1 MKKLFWQANLTAAA
15 VAIALFGLMAGVLR
29 WNLIGA
35 FLLAAGIFLG
45 LAVLLNPHDRLSP
58 QEGEGPSPFE
68 GLEQKLERFQVSA
81 LQCREL
87 RLRDAGRSLYNSA
100 RSVLDYLQAVPEKAA
115 MVQQAPWQGL
125 AGLEALTAQYLKRES
140 DKELGA
146 AVLKMTAE
154 LDRAFSGQLERLL
167 QTTEPNAEEPH
178 TPCRAQG

>member
-1 MKKLFWQANLTAAA
+1 MKKFFWQANLAAAA
-15 VAIALFGLMAGVLR
+15 VAAVLFGLMAGLLR
-29 WNLIGA
+29 WNPIGA

-45 LAVLLNPHDRLSP
+45 LAVLLSP
-58 QEGEGPSPFE
+58 RSKLPQQEGEGPSQFD

-81 LQCREL
+81 LQCRDL

-125 AGLEALTAQYLKRES
+125 AGLEALTAQYLKREE
-140 DKELGA
+140 DEELGA
-146 AVLKMTAE
+146 AVLKMTVE
-154 LDRAFSGQLERLL
+154 LDGAFSGQLERLL
-167 QTTEPNAEEPH
+167 QITASAAEEPH